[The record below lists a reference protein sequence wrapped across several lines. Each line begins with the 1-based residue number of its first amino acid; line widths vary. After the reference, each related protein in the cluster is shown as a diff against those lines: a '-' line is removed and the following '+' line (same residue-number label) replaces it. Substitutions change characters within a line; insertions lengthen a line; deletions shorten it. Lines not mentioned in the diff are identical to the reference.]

1 MAVAFRTNGAGSAT
15 FTASASPVV
24 TKPTGVTDGDL
35 VLLPFAGDTT
45 FTMTTPAGWSLLA
58 SVNNGTDN
66 TTAVIYKFAS
76 GEPASWTFTN
86 LFTSVQTGEAGVVT
100 YSGVDTTTPINTSAS
115 GTTTSTNPH
124 SAPSITPTVDNCMIL
139 TFSGCDNPS
148 SSFTATPGTSPV
160 TATER
165 LDANTGSN
173 TGWVYCEEFLQGT
186 AAAIALQY
194 TTLTAVTTC
203 AISAALAPAVAA
215 PSGLLP
221 PRRFSVPHHRAGRTV
236 FSA

>member
-15 FTASASPVV
+15 FTTSASPVV
-24 TKPTGVTDGDL
+24 TTPSGVTDGDL
-35 VLLPFAGDTT
+35 VLIEFAGDTT
-45 FTMTTPAGWSLLA
+45 FTLTTPSGWSLLA
-58 SVNNGTDN
+58 SVDNGTDN
-66 TTAVIYKFAS
+66 TTAIIYKFAS

-86 LFTSVQTGEAGVVT
+86 LFTSAQTGEAGVVT

-139 TFSGCDNPS
+139 GFSGCDNPS

-165 LDANTGSN
+165 FDANTGAN

-203 AISAALAPAVAA
+203 AISAALAPAAA
-215 PSGLLP
+215 AAASPAPRTFNAIPFIGGGL
-221 PRRFSVPHHRAGRTV
+221 
-236 FSA
+236 